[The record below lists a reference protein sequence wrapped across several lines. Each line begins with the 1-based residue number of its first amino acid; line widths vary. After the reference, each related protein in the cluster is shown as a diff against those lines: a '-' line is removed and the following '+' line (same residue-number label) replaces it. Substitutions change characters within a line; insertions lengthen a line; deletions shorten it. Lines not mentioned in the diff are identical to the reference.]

1 MNFNFGFVSSQIS
14 SQNSNEWNS
23 QYSQNPSQNSWPSQ
37 EKGPDMQFEF
47 GFMNYET
54 PQGSQEYMP
63 QNIGRAP
70 VKEDRLS

>member
-1 MNFNFGFVSSQIS
+1 
-14 SQNSNEWNS
+14 
-23 QYSQNPSQNSWPSQ
+23 
-37 EKGPDMQFEF
+37 MQFEF

-70 VKEDRLS
+70 VKEDRLSQEPEVPYYLQKRLEFN